1 METILEILFN
11 NSHNLTY
18 GIAPVVGAAIISGVA
33 SLGSA
38 IFGSSSAN
46 RRAKAAARERK
57 RLSDELRVLEH
68 NRQEII
74 NPFEGVTDLSS
85 MIQDLSGMAS
95 NPFQSL
101 GVATKAS
108 EIQIEQSDIALANTL
123 DALQASGASA
133 GGATALAQAALKS
146 KQDVAA
152 NIEQQEAQNEKI
164 RLEGE
169 QNLQRIKMSEA
180 LRVQGALLGE
190 AGRMQEIEAKGK
202 EFVYA
207 ETERRQTEQLNR
219 IQAQITGAQQAQVAA
234 RQNQTAAISAGVT
247 GLANVAGSFV
257 ESNYQGGYS
266 QYKSSGT
273 GDLSR
278 KEWRKA
284 GRPTG

>member
-11 NSHNLTY
+11 NPHNLTY
-18 GIAPVVGAAIISGVA
+18 GVIDPIIGGAIISGVA

-38 IFGSSSAN
+38 IFGASSAN
-46 RRAKAAARERK
+46 RRAKAAAREKR
-57 RLSDELRVLEH
+57 RLSDELRVLE
-68 NRQEII
+68 NRRQEII

-85 MIQDLSGMAS
+85 MIQDLSGMAT
-95 NPFQSL
+95 NPFQNL

-146 KQDVAA
+146 KQGVAA
-152 NIEQQEAQNEKI
+152 SIEQQEAQNEKI

-169 QNLQRIKMSEA
+169 QNLQRIQMNEA

-257 ESNYQGGYS
+257 ESAY
-266 QYKSSGT
+266 
-273 GDLSR
+273 
-278 KEWRKA
+278 
-284 GRPTG
+284 